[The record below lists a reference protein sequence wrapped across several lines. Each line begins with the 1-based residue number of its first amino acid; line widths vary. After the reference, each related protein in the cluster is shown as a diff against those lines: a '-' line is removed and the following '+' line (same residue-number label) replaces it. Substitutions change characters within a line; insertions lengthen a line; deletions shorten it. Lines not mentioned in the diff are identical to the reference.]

1 MYKVIKYFED
11 LQDNLHP
18 YNIGE
23 EYPRKGLKV
32 SKERITELAGNKNLQ
47 GVPLIEKI
55 EEKQKKLLK
64 KCSQL
69 KKLQIQSPLKKK
81 LLKNLQRKA
90 EPQRNKGA

>member
-18 YNIGE
+18 YNIDE

-32 SKERITELAGNKNLQ
+32 SKERITELASNKNLQ

-55 EEKQKKLLK
+55 EEKAEETAEKSAKKGRASK
-64 KCSQL
+64 K
-69 KKLQIQSPLKKK
+69 
-81 LLKNLQRKA
+81 
-90 EPQRNKGA
+90 

>member
-23 EYPRKGLKV
+23 EYPRKGFKV
-32 SKERITELAGNKNLQ
+32 SKERITELASNKNLQ

-55 EEKQKKLLK
+55 EEKAEETVDAVPVEEESAEKSAKKGRASK
-64 KCSQL
+64 K
-69 KKLQIQSPLKKK
+69 
-81 LLKNLQRKA
+81 
-90 EPQRNKGA
+90 

>member
-32 SKERITELAGNKNLQ
+32 SKERITELASNKNLQ

-55 EEKQKKLLK
+55 EEKAEETAEKVQPIEKAADTEPVEEESAEKSAKKGRASK
-64 KCSQL
+64 K
-69 KKLQIQSPLKKK
+69 
-81 LLKNLQRKA
+81 
-90 EPQRNKGA
+90 